1 METLN
6 LVIAGHVDHGKS
18 TIVGRLLADTGS
30 LPEGK
35 LEAVKLYCQQNAK
48 PFEYAFLLDALKDE
62 QAQGITIDAAR
73 VFFKTELRKY
83 LLIDAPGHI
92 EFLKN
97 MITGASWAEAAL
109 LVIDANEGV
118 MENSRRHGFMLSFLG
133 IRQIAVLVNKM
144 DLVGY
149 RQEVFDAVAAEYS
162 AFLKQMDVKAAGFI
176 PVSGFEG
183 DNVAARSANMPWYSG
198 PTVLEQLDRFQSRE
212 GSGEK
217 PFRFLVQDVYK
228 FTNNGDNRRIIAGSV
243 ESGRL
248 QVGQEVVFYPSC
260 KKSTVKS
267 IELFHNGN
275 HRAPLSELEAGW
287 SAGFTL
293 SEQIYVQRGEVAVY
307 LDGKTPYASARIR
320 VSLFWLGKEPLVKG
334 KKYLFKL
341 GTTKTEMEVEKVL
354 RVFDASTLE
363 TKSGEQIER
372 NDVADCILA
381 LDKMIAFDLSHE
393 LPETGRFVI
402 VDNYEISGGGV
413 ILEDYEQNENWI
425 KEKAQKRNI
434 RWESSEIGLE
444 QRAERYN
451 QKSCLILITGAAG
464 DTHRKTLA
472 KRLEKQLF
480 NDGKFTYFIG
490 TANLLYGIDA
500 DMPRDG
506 REVQIEHFRRL
517 AEVANLML
525 DAGMI
530 LIVSAREVSDA
541 DLDILRSNLMDRAE
555 RIITVWAGDEP
566 PAELTPQLQVGAGE
580 LAGGVG
586 QIKQYLRRQ
595 GYIFN
600 YE

>member
-62 QAQGITIDAAR
+62 QAQGITIDSAR
-73 VFFKTELRKY
+73 AFFKTEKRKY

-109 LVIDANEGV
+109 LVIDAHEGV

-144 DLVGY
+144 DMVGY
-149 RQEVFDAVAAEYS
+149 RQEVFEAIVAEYS
-162 AFLKQMDVKAAGFI
+162 AFLRQLDIQSSGFI

-183 DNVAARSANMPWYSG
+183 DNIAFRSTRMPWYDG
-198 PTVLEQLDRFQSRE
+198 PTVLEQLDRFESRE
-212 GSGEK
+212 SGGEK
-217 PFRFLVQDVYK
+217 PFRFLVQEVYK
-228 FTNNGDNRRIIAGSV
+228 FTGNGDNRRIVAGSV
-243 ESGRL
+243 ESGKL
-248 QVGQEVVFYPSC
+248 KVGQDVVFYPSC
-260 KKSTVKS
+260 KKSTIKS
-267 IELFHNGN
+267 IEVFNN
-275 HRAPLSELEAGW
+275 HSKDPLTELEAGW

-293 SEQIYVQRGEVAVY
+293 SEQIYVQRGEIAVY
-307 LDGKTPYASARIR
+307 LDGKLPYTSSRLR
-320 VSLFWLGKEPLVKG
+320 VSLFWLGREPLVTG

-341 GTTKTEMEVEKVL
+341 GTTKTEMEVEKIL

-363 TKSGEQIER
+363 TKPGGKIER
-372 NDVADCILA
+372 NDVADCILS
-381 LDKMIAFDLSHE
+381 LEKMVAFDLSNE
-393 LPETGRFVI
+393 LPETSRFVI
-402 VDNYEISGGGV
+402 VDNYEITGGGV
-413 ILEDYEQNENWI
+413 ILEDYEQNESWI

-434 RWESSEIGLE
+434 RWEKSEIGPE

-451 QKSCLILITGAAG
+451 QKSCLILITGAAS
-464 DTHRKTLA
+464 DTLRKDLA

-506 REVQIEHFRRL
+506 REVHVEHFRRL

-541 DLDILRSNLMDRAE
+541 DLDILKANLMDRAE
-555 RIITVWAGDEP
+555 RIITIWAGDEP
-566 PAELTPQLQVGAGE
+566 PADLTPHLHIGADE
-580 LAGGVG
+580 LSAGVG
-586 QIKQYLRRQ
+586 LVKQYLRRH